1 MLLSNTAIPGATKNN
16 QAHSGFLYKVLNRWI
31 RRTLLWITLLGCGLG
46 VFLAF
51 PVTVLAE
58 SDVNVVTERSYRIAP
73 GSLIESLNQFSS
85 QSGIKLSFDVAAL
98 EGKSAYGLD
107 GNFTAQAGLDYLL
120 IGSGLQAVAQ
130 TDGFKI
136 QEVPESASEV
146 ITVLPSIEVAATS
159 ASRYVATSSVT
170 ATKTD
175 TLLRDVPQ
183 SISVITNEVIKDQA
197 VQSIG
202 DAVRYVPGVGV
213 SQGEGNRDALIF
225 RGNRSTGDF
234 FIDGMRDDVQFFR
247 DLYNIER
254 IEVLKG
260 ANGMIF
266 GRGGSGGVVN
276 RVSKQ
281 AGWDPIRELTFQGGS
296 FNRKRITADINQGVH
311 DKIAFRLNAMYEDS
325 GSFRDGVNLSR
336 RGISP
341 TITILPTKRTK
352 VVLNMER
359 FHDRRT
365 ADRGIPSFNDAPVKV
380 GRSQFFGDP
389 SRSNADV
396 DVLSFNSF
404 IEHRFDFGLT
414 MRNRTNYA
422 DYDKFYQN
430 VFASNEVDL
439 FGDIPVSAYN
449 NTTDRKNVFNQTDFL
464 YSLNTGPIS
473 HTLLAGVEIGQQITN
488 DIRQTGFFGGVNP
501 ERPDEIRNGTVSL
514 SNSITN
520 EFIDFK
526 TRPSDADN
534 HSVVNITSLY
544 IQDQIEIIPQ
554 LQAIAGVRYDKFE
567 VDFTK
572 RNGSGTQIKTSDDLI
587 SPRFGLIY
595 KPIEPISVYT
605 SYSQAFVPR
614 AGEQLT
620 GLQVTRETLR
630 PEKFT
635 TLEAGVKWDIRPDLA
650 VTGAVYQ
657 LDRDN
662 VITTSNQAGETFLV
676 KGQRTKGVELSLSGQ
691 LTPNWSVM
699 GGYAFQDGEII
710 NSDSD
715 LGKEGATVGE
725 LPRNTFSMWSRYDFT
740 PKFGAALGVINR
752 SDMFASTDNRV
763 RVQGFTRVD
772 AAFYARL
779 TKQVRAQV
787 NIENLFDTKYIA
799 SVHNNNNMSPGSPLA
814 IRASLIVNF

>member
-1 MLLSNTAIPGATKNN
+1 MTFKSTLYTTALLAVFSQTAI
-16 QAHSGFLYKVLNRWI
+16 
-31 RRTLLWITLLGCGLG
+31 
-46 VFLAF
+46 
-51 PVTVLAE
+51 
-58 SDVNVVTERSYRIAP
+58 
-73 GSLIESLNQFSS
+73 
-85 QSGIKLSFDVAAL
+85 
-98 EGKSAYGLD
+98 
-107 GNFTAQAGLDYLL
+107 
-120 IGSGLQAVAQ
+120 AQ
-130 TDGFKI
+130 T
-136 QEVPESASEV
+136 SANEDEIIVRGQYLYSDQ
-146 ITVLPSIEVAATS
+146 INAL
-159 ASRYVATSSVT
+159 
-170 ATKTD
+170 KTP
-175 TLLRDVPQ
+175 TPIIDVPQ
-183 SISVITNEVIKDQA
+183 SLSIITSEQITQ
-197 VQSIG
+197 QGFTSIG
-202 DAVRYVPGVGV
+202 DIINYTPGVST
-213 SQGEGNRDALIF
+213 SQGEGHRDSVVF
-225 RGNRSTGDF
+225 RGVRSTADF

-281 AGWDPIRELTFQGGS
+281 ASWDSFREFSFQGGS

-311 DKIAFRLNAMYEDS
+311 DKIAFRLNGMYEDA
-325 GSFRDGVNLSR
+325 GSFRDGVNFSR

-341 TITILPTKRTK
+341 TVTIMPTRRTK

-365 ADRGIPSFNDAPVKV
+365 ADRGIPSFNGAPAKV

-389 SRSNADV
+389 NRSNSDV

-404 IEHRFDFGLT
+404 IEHRFDIGLT
-414 MRNRTNYA
+414 LRNQTNYA
-422 DYDKFYQN
+422 EYDKFYEN
-430 VFASNEVDL
+430 VFAN
-439 FGDIPVSAYN
+439 GPVVADRVSLGAYDS
-449 NTTDRKNVFNQTDFL
+449 TTDRQNIFNQTNLL
-464 YSLNTGPIS
+464 YSLNTGPIN
-473 HTLLAGVEIGQQITN
+473 HTLLAGIEVGRQVTN
-488 DIRQTGFFGGVNP
+488 DRRRTGFFNNNSRLNSLFVP
-501 ERPDEIRNGTVSL
+501 L
-514 SNSITN
+514 SNSITQAPIT
-520 EFIDFK
+520 FT
-526 TRPSDADN
+526 TRDQDANN
-534 HSVVNITSLY
+534 HSVVNITSFY
-544 IQDQIEIIPQ
+544 IQDQIEILPQ
-554 LQAIAGVRYDKFE
+554 LQAIVGVRYDKFE

-572 RNGSGTQIKTSDDLI
+572 RNGSGTQLKTSDDLI

-595 KPIEPISVYT
+595 KPIEPVSIYT

-620 GLQVTRETLR
+620 SIVVTRATLR

-635 TLEAGVKWDIRPDLA
+635 TIEAGVKWDIRPDLA
-650 VTGAVYQ
+650 FTGAVYQ

-662 VITTSNQAGETFLV
+662 VITVDPNDSSRTFLT

-699 GGYAFQDGEII
+699 GGYAYQEGEII

-740 PKFGAALGVINR
+740 PKLGAALGVINR

-799 SVHNNNNMSPGSPLA
+799 SVHNNNNLSPGSPIA

>member
-1 MLLSNTAIPGATKNN
+1 MEIPKAAILSATKEN
-16 QAHSGFLYKVLNRWI
+16 QARSLFLYKNLSQCVK
-31 RRTLLWITLLGCGLG
+31 RTLLYAALLGCGLG

-51 PVTVLAE
+51 PATVLAD
-58 SDVNVVTERSYRIAP
+58 SGVNVMAERSYRIAP
-73 GSLIESLNQFSS
+73 GSLIESLNQFSA
-85 QSGIKLSFDVAAL
+85 QSGIKLSFDVTTL
-98 EGKSAYGLD
+98 EGKLAYGLE
-107 GNFTAQAGLDYLL
+107 GNFTAQAGLDSLL
-120 IGSGLQAVAQ
+120 IGSGLQAVVQA
-130 TDGFKI
+130 DGFKI
-136 QEVPESASEV
+136 QKVPETASEV
-146 ITVLPSIEVAATS
+146 VTVLPSIQVAATGV
-159 ASRYVATSSVT
+159 SRYVATSSVT

-183 SISVITNEVIKDQA
+183 SISVLTREVIQDQA
-197 VQSIG
+197 IQSLG

-225 RGNRSTGDF
+225 RGNRSSGDF

-281 AGWDPIRELTFQGGS
+281 ASWDSFREFSFQGGS
-296 FNRKRITADINQGVH
+296 FNKKRITADINQGIH

-359 FHDRRT
+359 FHDSRT
-365 ADRGIPSFNDAPVKV
+365 ADRGIPSFNGAPFKI

-389 SRSNADV
+389 KRSNAEV

-414 MRNRTNYA
+414 LRNQTNYA
-422 DYDKFYQN
+422 QYDKFYGN
-430 VFASNEVDL
+430 VFANGPVVADL
-439 FGDIPVSAYN
+439 VPLGAYDS
-449 NTTDRKNVFNQTDFL
+449 TTDRENIFNQTNFL
-464 YSLNTGPIS
+464 YSLNTGPVS
-473 HTLLAGVEIGQQITN
+473 HTLLAGIEIGRQVTN
-488 DIRQTGFFGGVNP
+488 DLRRTGFFNNNSRL
-501 ERPDEIRNGTVSL
+501 ERLFVPL
-514 SNSITN
+514 SNPITQAPIT
-520 EFIDFK
+520 FT
-526 TRPSDADN
+526 TRDQDASN
-534 HSVVNITSLY
+534 QSTVNITSLY
-544 IQDQIEIIPQ
+544 IQDQIEILPQ

-567 VDFTK
+567 VDFVKT
-572 RNGSGTQIKTSDDLI
+572 NGDGANLKTQDDLI

-595 KPIEPISVYT
+595 KPIEPVSVYT

-620 GLQVTRETLR
+620 SIVVTRATLK

-650 VTGAVYQ
+650 LTGAVYQ

-662 VITTSNQAGETFLV
+662 VITVDPNDSSKTFLT

-691 LTPNWSVM
+691 LTPNLSVM
-699 GGYAFQDGEII
+699 GGYAFQLGEII

-740 PKFGAALGVINR
+740 PKLGAAVGVINR

-787 NIENLFDTKYIA
+787 NIENLFNTKYIA
-799 SVHNNNNMSPGSPLA
+799 SVHNNNNMSPGSPIA